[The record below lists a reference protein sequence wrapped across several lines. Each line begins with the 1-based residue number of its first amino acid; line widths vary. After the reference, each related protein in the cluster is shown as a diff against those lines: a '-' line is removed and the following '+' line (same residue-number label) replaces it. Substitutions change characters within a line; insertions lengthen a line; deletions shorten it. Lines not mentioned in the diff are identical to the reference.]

1 MKRFKIKVE
10 DSHVLRHYYPP
21 LDITQKQYPDAK
33 IAEDN
38 DQSYISYIQK
48 MLDSATECYPVERNE
63 SVVYILRFELSV
75 GTCSASLSKS
85 SINGVWYNMCRY
97 QLCKSGT
104 VVAPVSKTI
113 CTPAEFCKMFLT
125 PKPKYTV
132 LCMGKKGEVKK
143 PEVLKGVAKFA
154 SVSFEKM
161 CQSQLYLNGQDL
173 YIKQGDYF
181 SPEYLDPDDGG
192 TPLLYRLKKYGIPH
206 SKRERLTYADSW
218 GAIVLRRVAWIRIT
232 NFVFLVC
239 HLNNVEIATTI
250 WPMIQSY
257 HHWGRNEQS
266 EDWMRFLE
274 AVADTTRK
282 YLKIS

>member
-1 MKRFKIKVE
+1 MKRLKIKVE
-10 DSHVLRHYYPP
+10 DDHVLRPYPA
-21 LDITQKQYPDAK
+21 LDITQEQYPDAK

-38 DQSYISYIQK
+38 NQSYVAYIQK

-63 SVVYILRFELSV
+63 SVVYILQFMLSV
-75 GTCSASLSKS
+75 GTCSATISKN
-85 SINGVWYNMCRY
+85 SITGVWYNMCKY
-97 QLCKSGT
+97 QLWKSGA
-104 VVAPVSKTI
+104 VVAPVPKTI

-181 SPEYLDPDDGG
+181 SPEYLDPDNGG
-192 TPLLYRLKKYGIPH
+192 MPLFFRLKKYGIPH
-206 SKRERLTYADSW
+206 SIKERRIYADSW

-232 NFVFLVC
+232 NFVFLLY

-250 WPMIQSY
+250 WSMMRSY
-257 HHWGRNEQS
+257 HHWGSIEQNEG
-266 EDWMRFLE
+266 WMRFLE
-274 AVADTTRK
+274 DVADTTRK
-282 YLKIS
+282 YLKIN